1 MELRKIVAL
10 VAGSVLP
17 AAVAVS
23 SDKNVGSLPDWQNP
37 AVSEVNRLPMRA
49 TFVTDQQKTLTLN
62 GVWKFNLCDSPSVAE
77 DAFTAESF
85 DDSAW
90 GTMPVPGMWEL
101 NGYVDPVYLD
111 VGYAWRG
118 HFENNPPFVSEKDNY
133 VGQYRRTFDLPE
145 DWDGKQIRL
154 CVGSATSN
162 VRLWVNGKFVGYSED
177 SKLEACFDITRYVQK
192 GHNFIAMEIY
202 RWCDGTYLEDQDFWR
217 FSGIARG
224 MYLFTREKDRIEDVN
239 VRGEMDGK
247 TALTLTLTPGI
258 TSLSYEI
265 IDPAGKK
272 VYSAEETLG
281 RNLGKDAY
289 GNRVFRAEFGVA
301 SPELW
306 SAETPSLY
314 TLKVSASGR
323 KGLVESTSLQ
333 FGYRTVAIRNNQ
345 LLVNGQPILIKGVDR
360 HEMSTHGGYVVTE
373 EEMLRDIKIMKELN
387 INAVRTSHYPND
399 PLWYTLCDKFG
410 IYVVDEANVESHGM
424 GYGEET
430 LAAREDFFDMHLV
443 RNQRMVYRDYNHPS
457 IIVWSM
463 GNEAGDG
470 SNFEK
475 VYDWIKSYDSSRP
488 VQYERAYRR
497 RHTDIWCPMYA
508 SPERCENYLKGSP
521 TKPLILCEY
530 SHAMGNSCGNL
541 KEYWDLVRKYPEFQG
556 GFIWDFADQALYR
569 KVGDSEVFA
578 FGGDFNDYD
587 PSDGSFNCNGIVS
600 ADRHFHPQAYEVRY
614 QYRSIH
620 TSADSTFRLKSSVSE
635 DNTELKLKVYNENFF
650 LPLSGYRMVWSVE
663 AGGEKVLSGV
673 CENVDLAPGETGYVS
688 LGITMKDVLQA
699 VAGATNSD
707 SGCATFHMDTD
718 ISIDASWQLKSRD
731 GILPAGFEVAYDQ
744 IRLYEAP
751 ACAYTAGSAAVAKG
765 ILPEINDGVN
775 VEFSGKFTYAG
786 LSEGV
791 RVADWA
797 AVFDKVT
804 GALTSYKIDGTELLK
819 EALMPSFGRAPVE
832 NDLGAKLHVKS
843 EVWRYPVFEL
853 LSFNVEKKAD
863 RYVVTTLYEIPVGQ
877 VSMTYDIFSDG
888 SLSVSEKMI
897 DTGELSKA
905 PDLFRYGMKFAMPGD
920 FSTMDFYGLGP
931 WDNYCDRNSSAL
943 LGHYTQRVEDQYWYG
958 YVRTQE
964 SGTKTGLRWLRV
976 TDGSGMGLE
985 VTSDIRFSGSALPF
999 SQKDMDSALTD
1010 PMPRPNPT
1018 NGQSGN
1024 GTHSLEL
1031 LPLAHNDNRTL
1042 GTTYVNF
1049 DMKEAGVG
1057 GINSWGALPM
1067 EDYRVHPAEY
1077 DFRFVLRPVR

>member
-1 MELRKIVAL
+1 M
-10 VAGSVLP
+10 
-17 AAVAVS
+17 
-23 SDKNVGSLPDWQNP
+23 
-37 AVSEVNRLPMRA
+37 
-49 TFVTDQQKTLTLN
+49 
-62 GVWKFNLCDSPSVAE
+62 
-77 DAFTAESF
+77 
-85 DDSAW
+85 
-90 GTMPVPGMWEL
+90 
-101 NGYVDPVYLD
+101 
-111 VGYAWRG
+111 
-118 HFENNPPFVSEKDNY
+118 
-133 VGQYRRTFDLPE
+133 
-145 DWDGKQIRL
+145 
-154 CVGSATSN
+154 
-162 VRLWVNGKFVGYSED
+162 
-177 SKLEACFDITRYVQK
+177 
-192 GHNFIAMEIY
+192 
-202 RWCDGTYLEDQDFWR
+202 
-217 FSGIARG
+217 
-224 MYLFTREKDRIEDVN
+224 
-239 VRGEMDGK
+239 
-247 TALTLTLTPGI
+247 
-258 TSLSYEI
+258 
-265 IDPAGKK
+265 
-272 VYSAEETLG
+272 
-281 RNLGKDAY
+281 
-289 GNRVFRAEFGVA
+289 
-301 SPELW
+301 
-306 SAETPSLY
+306 
-314 TLKVSASGR
+314 
-323 KGLVESTSLQ
+323 
-333 FGYRTVAIRNNQ
+333 
-345 LLVNGQPILIKGVDR
+345 
-360 HEMSTHGGYVVTE
+360 
-373 EEMLRDIKIMKELN
+373 
-387 INAVRTSHYPND
+387 
-399 PLWYTLCDKFG
+399 
-410 IYVVDEANVESHGM
+410 
-424 GYGEET
+424 
-430 LAAREDFFDMHLV
+430 
-443 RNQRMVYRDYNHPS
+443 
-457 IIVWSM
+457 
-463 GNEAGDG
+463 
-470 SNFEK
+470 
-475 VYDWIKSYDSSRP
+475 
-488 VQYERAYRR
+488 
-497 RHTDIWCPMYA
+497 
-508 SPERCENYLKGSP
+508 
-521 TKPLILCEY
+521 
-530 SHAMGNSCGNL
+530 
-541 KEYWDLVRKYPEFQG
+541 
-556 GFIWDFADQALYR
+556 
-569 KVGDSEVFA
+569 FA

-863 RYVVTTLYEIPVGQ
+863 RYVVTTLYEIPVCQ
-877 VSMTYDIFSDG
+877 VSMTYDIFYDG

-905 PDLFRYGMKFAMPGD
+905 PDLFRYGMKFGMPGD
-920 FSTMDFYGLGP
+920 FSTMDFYGRGP

-985 VTSDIRFSGSALPF
+985 VTSDIRFRGSALPF

-1018 NGQSGN
+1018 NGQFGN